1 MTQLETLNRLGS
13 FDNNLEVAS
22 NSRGTV
28 EMWNLILCWTQDAEQ
43 EGNDL
48 VRHIE
53 CALCDES
60 ANVQEYFISQGFEF

>member
-1 MTQLETLNRLGS
+1 MTQLDALNHIGS
-13 FDNNLEVAS
+13 LDNTLEVSS
-22 NSRGTV
+22 NSRGTIEV
-28 EMWNLILCWTQDAEQ
+28 WNLILCWSQDAEQ

-60 ANVQEYFISQGFEF
+60 AEVQEHFISQGFEF

>member
-1 MTQLETLNRLGS
+1 MTQLDTLNRLSS

-28 EMWNLILCWTQDAEQ
+28 EMWNLICCWTQDAEQ

-60 ANVQEYFISQGFEF
+60 NEVQEYFMSQGFEF